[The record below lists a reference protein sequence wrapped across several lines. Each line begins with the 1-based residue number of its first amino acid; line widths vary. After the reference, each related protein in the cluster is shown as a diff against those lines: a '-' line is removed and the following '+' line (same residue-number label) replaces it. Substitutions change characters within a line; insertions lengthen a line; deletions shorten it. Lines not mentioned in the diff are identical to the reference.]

1 MLCESPVNYVS
12 IPCNISYY
20 YLLMSHESYQLY
32 HGIIVLQYA
41 FSYWSLGLRVRTVSN
56 GFMVGVKL

>member
-1 MLCESPVNYVS
+1 MLFCLKKVKDMLCESPVNYVS

-41 FSYWSLGLRVRTVSN
+41 FSYWSLGLESE
-56 GFMVGVKL
+56 L